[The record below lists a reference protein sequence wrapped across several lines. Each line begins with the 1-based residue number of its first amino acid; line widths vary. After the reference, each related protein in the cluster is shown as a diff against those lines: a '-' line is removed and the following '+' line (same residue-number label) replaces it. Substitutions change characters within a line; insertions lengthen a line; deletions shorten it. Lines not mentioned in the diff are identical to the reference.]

1 MYDFAAD
8 GSKISD
14 LAKQIETVAGEIS
27 TLSGQIQQGI
37 TALNDAWT
45 GSSYDTFSA
54 KCAEYYPAMDT
65 LAKIL
70 EAYVSILSEN
80 VSPAEEE
87 LCNAIKAALSL

>member
-8 GSKISD
+8 STEIGNVVDEITAAAEKISGFSAD
-14 LAKQIETVAGEIS
+14 
-27 TLSGQIQQGI
+27 IQKGI
-37 TALNDAWT
+37 TELNNDWK

-70 EAYVSILSEN
+70 EAYATILSKT
-80 VSPAEEE
+80 VSPAEEK